1 MQVERRVVNQLALA
15 YENGQISS
23 GCKVIITANVPT
35 TEEEKAKLQDSP
47 VPIKIKVKAQ
57 GHTDFKLVD
66 PAQQLKSS

>member
-1 MQVERRVVNQLALA
+1 M
-15 YENGQISS
+15 
-23 GCKVIITANVPT
+23 IITANVPT